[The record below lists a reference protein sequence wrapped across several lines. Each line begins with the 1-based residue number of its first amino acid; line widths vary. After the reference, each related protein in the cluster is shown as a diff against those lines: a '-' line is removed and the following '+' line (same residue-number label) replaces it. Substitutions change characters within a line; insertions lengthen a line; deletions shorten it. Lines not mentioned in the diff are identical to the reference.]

1 MSETPATP
9 PTSILRVALDAPLR
23 RLFDY
28 RAPAGAAAVEP
39 GMRVEVPFGRRQ
51 LVGLVLEVVER
62 SDVPDSRLRS
72 ATALLDTEPVL
83 DPVTLGLVRFA
94 ADYYHH
100 PIGEAC
106 SAALPSGLRLGRPL
120 NAMEPRWRLSPQG
133 LEAISGR
140 TRFGHRQRALVERLS
155 TRGELDLTDIEALGE
170 GGRAA
175 LRGLIAKGWIEAYEV
190 ESAGQALSPGAIG
203 ERPEPTAAQAEAIE
217 TINAAFGHFSPFL
230 LQGVTGSGKTEVYLR
245 TIETVVAAG
254 KQALV
259 LVPEI
264 ALTPQAVARFRA
276 RFDTP
281 IAILHSGLT
290 DTDRLAMWRLARTGR
305 APIVIGTRSA
315 VFVPLA
321 RLGILIIDE
330 EHDPSYKQQE
340 GFRYSARDLA
350 LLRAQREKVPI
361 VLGSATPSLE
371 TLQHAQTGLYRLLTM
386 PERAGAAGVPR
397 TTVVDLRIHEERHGI
412 ATPTVMAIE
421 RHLASGGQALIY
433 LNRRG
438 YAPTLFCPGCSW
450 SAPCES
456 CDARMTVH
464 MRRQLLICHH
474 CGAQAAVPFA
484 CPRCSNELR
493 PVGQGTERIE
503 DGLDELFPG
512 IPVVRIDRDTIQ
524 GRGEIEEALDRVH
537 SGEARILVGT
547 QMLTKGHDFPDVSL
561 VVVLNADQGLFGTD
575 FRASERL
582 AQSIVQVSGRAGRG
596 SRPGE
601 VYIQS
606 ACPEHPLLQRLVTEG
621 YVGFAQSALE
631 ERLAAGW
638 PPYARLAVLRADSP
652 ERADAMTF
660 LQAALRTAPVG
671 GPIRLLGPVSSVME
685 RRAGRYRAQLL
696 LESSQRA
703 PLHHFLSAWLPTVE
717 ALPEARRVRWSI
729 DVDPLEVT

>member
-1 MSETPATP
+1 MSKPTATAPA
-9 PTSILRVALDAPLR
+9 SILRIALDAPLR

-28 RAPAGAAAVEP
+28 RAPTGATGIVP
-39 GMRVEVPFGRRQ
+39 GMRVQVPFGRRE
-51 LVGLVLEVVER
+51 LVGLVIEIVEQ
-62 SDVPDSRLRS
+62 SAVPDARLRS
-72 ATALLDTEPVL
+72 VTAILDTEPAL
-83 DPVTLGLVRFA
+83 NPTILGLVRFA
-94 ADYYHH
+94 AEYYHH
-100 PIGEAC
+100 AIGEAC
-106 SAALPSGLRLGRPL
+106 ATALPAGLRAGRPL
-120 NAMEPRWRLSPQG
+120 DEREPRWRLSDLGQTALAAKPRLG
-133 LEAISGR
+133 A
-140 TRFGHRQRALVERLS
+140 RQRILVDQL
-155 TRGELDLTDIEALGE
+155 TRRDCVDLTDLEALGE
-170 GGRAA
+170 GGRQA
-175 LRGLIAKGWIEAYEV
+175 LRGLVAKGWVDSYEV
-190 ESAGQALSPGAIG
+190 SSEGSAPSAGNIG
-203 ERPEPTAAQAEAIE
+203 ERPTPTPAQLVAIDAIE
-217 TINAAFGHFSPFL
+217 AAIGDFAPFL
-230 LQGVTGSGKTEVYLR
+230 LHGVTGSGKTEVYLR
-245 TIETVVAAG
+245 AIETVVAAG
-254 KQALV
+254 RQALV

-276 RFDTP
+276 RFDVP

-290 DTDRLAMWRLARTGR
+290 DSDRLSMWRLARTGR

-321 RLGILIIDE
+321 RPGIVIVDE
-330 EHDPSYKQQE
+330 EHDASYKQQE

-350 LLRAQREKVPI
+350 VLRAQREKVPI

-371 TLQHAQTGLYRLLTM
+371 TLQQATLNRYQLLSM
-386 PERAGAAGVPR
+386 PERAGAASIPR
-397 TTVVDLRIHEERHGI
+397 ITVIDLRIHEERHGI

-421 RHLASGGQALIY
+421 RHLSAGGQVLIY

-450 SAPCES
+450 AAPCEA

-464 MRRQLLICHH
+464 MRRQQLICHH
-474 CGAQAAVPFA
+474 CGAQAPVPFA
-484 CPRCSNELR
+484 CPRCSAELR

-512 IPVVRIDRDTIQ
+512 RPVVRIDRDTIQ
-524 GRGEIEEALDRVH
+524 GRGEIEQALERVQ

-547 QMLTKGHDFPDVSL
+547 QMLTKGHDFPDVTL

-582 AQSIVQVSGRAGRG
+582 AQSIVQVAGRAGRA

-621 YVGFAQSALE
+621 YEGFAQSALA
-631 ERLAAGW
+631 ERAAAGW
-638 PPYARLAVLRADSP
+638 PPYARLALLRADAP
-652 ERADAMTF
+652 ERTDALGF
-660 LQAALRTAPVG
+660 LEAARRAAPTEYPV
-671 GPIRLLGPVSSVME
+671 RLLGPVASVME

-696 LESSQRA
+696 VESVQRA
-703 PLHHFLSAWLPTVE
+703 ALHQFLTHWLIQVE
-717 ALPEARRVRWSI
+717 KLPEGRKVRWSV